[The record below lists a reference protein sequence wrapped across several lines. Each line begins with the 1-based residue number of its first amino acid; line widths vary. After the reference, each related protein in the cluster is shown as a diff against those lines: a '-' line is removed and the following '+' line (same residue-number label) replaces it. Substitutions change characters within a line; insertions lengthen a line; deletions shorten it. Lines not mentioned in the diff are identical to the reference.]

1 MIELSVLCQKSRPFN
16 QFAIS
21 IRLPGIF
28 LVQLSRFPSY
38 FRLEPIENPSIQSP
52 FVIEKWPV
60 IWLSE
65 KGFKYLL
72 IYEEEGIRLTRYIQ
86 QVVLM
91 SHHEPPPPT
100 GRFSNPPPV
109 FLQLSVAQL
118 VTLHKGTIKKL
129 PKSQNVFFGGS
140 RTKTEIDG
148 YTVKRDGAL
157 RE

>member
-86 QVVLM
+86 QVVL
-91 SHHEPPPPT
+91 SA
-100 GRFSNPPPV
+100 PV

>member
-91 SHHEPPPPT
+91 SHHEPPPPPGAFPT
-100 GRFSNPPPV
+100 PPLFSCS
-109 FLQLSVAQL
+109 FLSPSLSLCIKEQLKNCQKAKTSFLGVAAQR
-118 VTLHKGTIKKL
+118 
-129 PKSQNVFFGGS
+129 Q
-140 RTKTEIDG
+140 R
-148 YTVKRDGAL
+148 
-157 RE
+157 

>member
-1 MIELSVLCQKSRPFN
+1 V
-16 QFAIS
+16 
-21 IRLPGIF
+21 
-28 LVQLSRFPSY
+28 
-38 FRLEPIENPSIQSP
+38 
-52 FVIEKWPV
+52 
-60 IWLSE
+60 
-65 KGFKYLL
+65 
-72 IYEEEGIRLTRYIQ
+72 
-86 QVVLM
+86 
-91 SHHEPPPPT
+91 
-100 GRFSNPPPV
+100 V